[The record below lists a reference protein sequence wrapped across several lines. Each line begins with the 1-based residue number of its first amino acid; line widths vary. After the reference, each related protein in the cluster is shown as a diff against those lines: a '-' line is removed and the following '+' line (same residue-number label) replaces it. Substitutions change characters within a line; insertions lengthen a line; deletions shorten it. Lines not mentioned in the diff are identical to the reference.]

1 MILKWK
7 VLADVGNYI
16 WGRGMAE
23 LGFELCDARIGA
35 HVHNAICGKA
45 RQINTYDFGVHRMVV
60 KSEDKKGSVQ

>member
-23 LGFELCDARIGA
+23 LGFELCDARIGT
-35 HVHNAICGKA
+35 HVQMLYLEELDKQTLTTLAKE
-45 RQINTYDFGVHRMVV
+45 RMM
-60 KSEDKKGSVQ
+60 DIPY